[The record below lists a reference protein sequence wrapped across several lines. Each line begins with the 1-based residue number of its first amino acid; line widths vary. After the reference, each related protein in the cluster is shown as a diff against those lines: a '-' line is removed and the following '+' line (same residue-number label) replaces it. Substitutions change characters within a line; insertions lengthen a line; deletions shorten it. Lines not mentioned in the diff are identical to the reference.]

1 MTDYEL
7 SRAFWQR
14 HPVSP
19 HAPLL
24 IPELYDD
31 TPEWHPA
38 PPPPSPLPSPA
49 EEEEKEAPTVPLLL
63 THSSHDPPP
72 SSCTLR
78 ALTRARGWV
87 RWATGA

>member
-7 SRAFWQR
+7 SHAFWQR

-19 HAPLL
+19 HAPIL

-31 TPEWHPA
+31 APEWHPA

-49 EEEEKEAPTVPLLL
+49 EEEEKEDAPTTPLLL
-63 THSSHDPPP
+63 THSSNDLPP
-72 SSCTLR
+72 SCTLR
-78 ALTRARGWV
+78 AFARARGWV